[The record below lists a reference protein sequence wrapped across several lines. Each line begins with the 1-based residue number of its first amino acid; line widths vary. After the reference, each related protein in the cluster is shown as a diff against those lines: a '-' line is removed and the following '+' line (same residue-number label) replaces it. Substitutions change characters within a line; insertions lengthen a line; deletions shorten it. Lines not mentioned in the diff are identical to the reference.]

1 MGPPRADP
9 FLFGGGSAPGFAS
22 PGVFRQDEDAPVPFI
37 FPEIRP
43 RGTRQR
49 RRGALRPEAALHGAA
64 PKAAQPRGRLLPTPR
79 APWHASH
86 MTWDFI
92 VIGGGIAGTSAGARV
107 SDMGTVLLL
116 EAETALAYHASG
128 RSAALYEANYGHPV
142 TIALNKAS
150 RADHDTLD
158 GGFLSPRG
166 LLLLGGSGEEATAEA
181 DIDTMALVPISPE
194 EARARVPIID
204 PEHVTRAGYHEAAW
218 DIDTDRMVQHF
229 ARTIRSNG
237 GEVHAGNRVTAIA
250 RVGAHWSVTASDGTR
265 HSGRVILN
273 AAGAW
278 ADGIARMAGVDPL
291 GLRPLRRSI
300 ARMPAPGGLD
310 VSGWPMLLGAGERWY
325 AKADAG
331 AWLVSPAEEDP
342 VTEPH
347 DAYADDMVLAEGIAR
362 YQPFVTEYV
371 VRVTSSWAGL
381 RTFAPDRC
389 LVLGPDPGRPD
400 FVWVAGQ
407 GGYGFQ
413 TAPAASRLVADL
425 IAGRDPALPAD
436 IVAALRPDRL
446 RSSARAGS

>member
-1 MGPPRADP
+1 
-9 FLFGGGSAPGFAS
+9 
-22 PGVFRQDEDAPVPFI
+22 
-37 FPEIRP
+37 
-43 RGTRQR
+43 
-49 RRGALRPEAALHGAA
+49 
-64 PKAAQPRGRLLPTPR
+64 
-79 APWHASH
+79 

-92 VIGGGIAGTSAGARV
+92 VIGGGIAGTSAGARCRTWAP
-107 SDMGTVLLL
+107 SSCWRPKRRSPITHRAARRRSTRRITGTP
-116 EAETALAYHASG
+116 S
-128 RSAALYEANYGHPV
+128 P
-142 TIALNKAS
+142 IALNKAS

-166 LLLLGGSGEEATAEA
+166 LLLLGRAGRGGDGGGGYRHDGA
-181 DIDTMALVPISPE
+181 DPISPE
-194 EARARVPIID
+194 EARARVPILD
-204 PEHVTRAGYHEAAW
+204 PEHVTRAGFHEAAW

-250 RVGAHWSVTASDGTR
+250 RDGARWSVTTIGRDPALGAR
-265 HSGRVILN
+265 HPERRRRMGRRHR
-273 AAGAW
+273 AEWPGW
-278 ADGIARMAGVDPL
+278 TPL

-300 ARMPAPGGLD
+300 ARMPAPGGHD

-362 YQPFVTEYV
+362 YQPFVTEEV

-446 RSSARAGS
+446 RSGARAGS